1 MDLDRLVKKI
11 HTSRKTVL
19 ELLNDRGYPTDKYN
33 NYTINEISNMIKTT
47 YSLGSGLNP
56 LPGPLDMLLT
66 REDGR
71 KIYIKYNLDISRL
84 TAVVKTMNHEIFDKV
99 IDKKDTLLLLVAGK
113 FNINTS
119 TVTTYIDEMYY
130 SNGCF
135 IQMFSVADLL
145 FNRSK
150 HEIVPKHRIISE
162 KEKRQVMKR
171 YNMSSVD
178 NFPMILKEDPIAKY
192 HGCRPGDIC
201 EITSNSGISGTYIK
215 YRHCISSV

>member
-11 HTSRKTVL
+11 HISRKTVL

-47 YSLGSGLNP
+47 YRLGSGLNP
-56 LPGPLDMLLT
+56 LPGPLDLLLT

-71 KIYIKYNLDISRL
+71 KIYVKYNLDISRL

-135 IQMFSVADLL
+135 IQMFS
-145 FNRSK
+145 
-150 HEIVPKHRIISE
+150 
-162 KEKRQVMKR
+162 
-171 YNMSSVD
+171 
-178 NFPMILKEDPIAKY
+178 
-192 HGCRPGDIC
+192 
-201 EITSNSGISGTYIK
+201 
-215 YRHCISSV
+215 

>member
-1 MDLDRLVKKI
+1 MDLDKLVKKI
-11 HTSRKTVL
+11 YTSRKTVL

-33 NYTINEISNMIKTT
+33 NYTINEISTMIKTT
-47 YSLGSGLNP
+47 HRLVSGLNP
-56 LPGPLDMLLT
+56 LPGPLDILLT

-71 KIYIKYNLDISRL
+71 KIYVKYNLDISRL
-84 TAVVKTMNHEIFDKV
+84 TAVIKTMNHEIFDKV

-113 FNINTS
+113 FNITTA
-119 TVTTYIDEMYY
+119 TVTTYIDKMYY
-130 SNGCF
+130 SDGCF
-135 IQMFSVADLL
+135 IQMFNVAHLL

-178 NFPMILKEDPIAKY
+178 NFPMILKEDAIAKY
-192 HGCRPGDIC
+192 YGCRPGDIC
-201 EITSNSGISGTYIK
+201 EITSHSGISGSYVK
-215 YRHCISSV
+215 YRHCISSI